1 MRLAEQWRRSLPALP
16 RVLRGPRD
24 CASGFLHLRRVK
36 PANAIQREGLRMAS
50 ALQDFTRLTN
60 PIDLTEH
67 IASTNEWPFER
78 AAEDELTVAIAG
90 SWSDYHLSL
99 NWRDDL
105 ESLHIACAFDL
116 KVPYPRAAE
125 MYRLLAQINEQLWIG
140 HFDLWAHEGV
150 LLYRHSLMLHGAEP
164 TPGQCEALIQA
175 ALESC
180 ERYYQAFQFVVW
192 AGKRAEDAIAT
203 AMFDTEGQA

>member
-1 MRLAEQWRRSLPALP
+1 
-16 RVLRGPRD
+16 
-24 CASGFLHLRRVK
+24 
-36 PANAIQREGLRMAS
+36 MAS
-50 ALQDFTRLTN
+50 ALPDFTRLTH

-67 IASTNEWPFER
+67 IASINDWPFER
-78 AAEDELTVAIAG
+78 SSDDELTLAIAG

-116 KVPYPRAAE
+116 KVPMPRIAE
-125 MYRLLAQINEQLWIG
+125 VYRLLAHINEQLWLG
-140 HFDLWAHEGV
+140 HFDLWSHEGV

-164 TPGQCEALIQA
+164 TAGQCEAMLQA
-175 ALESC
+175 ALDAC
-180 ERYYQAFQFVVW
+180 ERYYQAFQFVIW
-192 AGKRAEDAIAT
+192 AGKRAEDAIAS

>member
-1 MRLAEQWRRSLPALP
+1 
-16 RVLRGPRD
+16 
-24 CASGFLHLRRVK
+24 
-36 PANAIQREGLRMAS
+36 MAS
-50 ALQDFTRLTN
+50 ALPDFTRLTH
-60 PIDLTEH
+60 PIDLTEQ
-67 IASTNEWPFER
+67 IASINDWPFER
-78 AAEDELTVAIAG
+78 AADDELTVVIAG

-116 KVPYPRAAE
+116 KVPFTRSAE
-125 MYRLLAQINEQLWIG
+125 VYRLLAQINEQLWIG
-140 HFDLWAHEGV
+140 HFDLWAHEGL

-164 TPGQCEALIQA
+164 TASQCEALIQA

-203 AMFDTEGQA
+203 AMFETEGQA